1 MKIRLIEPRA
11 PGLNVFDRA
20 RLPRLG
26 LPLLGHLLAERGH
39 DVRIYVETLAPIDW
53 ADVAETDLVGFS
65 STTATTPTAYEM
77 ARRVRD
83 LGIPTVIGGS
93 HVTFLPDEALHH
105 CDFVVRREGQVT
117 LLELVDALDQSRTDG
132 SATLTT
138 GFARIAGLSYHDAAG
153 QPVHNPDRP
162 PCTQEEFAALPSPAL
177 DLIVGYEHMTNVP
190 IMTQWG
196 CPYACDFC
204 SVIHMFGRRV
214 RARSIEDVLAELE
227 TYRDRGSVFFY
238 DDNFVVSKTRTR
250 ALLRGMI
257 ERGLALPWSAQMRA
271 QVVYED
277 KRSRE
282 LDHELLGLMRDSGC
296 TMVYC
301 GFESVNPDT
310 LAAYNKR
317 QDVRD
322 IRDSIRAF
330 HDYGIH
336 VHGMFVLGADTDDV
350 ETFQRTVDF
359 ALRNGI
365 DTVQFLMLTP
375 CPGTPFY
382 ERMVAQG
389 RLLTDDLSLYDGHHC
404 VIQPALMSPYELQM
418 GTYRAMARFYSVRY
432 ALRLIVSNVT
442 RNLPFL
448 IGLLWRERR
457 LRLQLPRVALC
468 SLLPSCRP
476 SVLDILREA
485 LSRESWKRLQD
496 MLVVPVLR
504 LYGRVH
510 VRQWARQARSR
521 AYVKHLRRL
530 IGPRRR
536 RATSMS

>member
-1 MKIRLIEPRA
+1 MKIRLIEPKA

-26 LPLLGHLLAERGH
+26 LPLLGRLLVDRGH

-53 ADVAETDLVGFS
+53 ADMAEADLIGFS
-65 STTATTPTAYEM
+65 TTTATTPAAYDI
-77 ARRVRD
+77 ARRARD

-93 HVTFLPDEALHH
+93 HVTFLADEALKY

-117 LLELVDALDQSRTDG
+117 LLELVDALEHRTG
-132 SATLTT
+132 LSHV
-138 GFARIAGLSYHDAAG
+138 AGLSYRDAAG
-153 QPVHNPDRP
+153 CPVHNPERP
-162 PCTQEEFAALPSPAL
+162 PCTPEEFAALPAPAL
-177 DLIVGYEHMTNVP
+177 DLIVGQERMTNVP

-214 RARSIEDVLAELE
+214 RARPVEAVLAELE
-227 TYRDRGSVFFY
+227 VYRGRGAVFFY
-238 DDNFVVSKTRTR
+238 DDNFVVDKRRTRT
-250 ALLRGMI
+250 LLQGMI
-257 ERGLALPWSAQMRA
+257 ERGLTPPWSAQMRA
-271 QVVYED
+271 EMVYRD
-277 KRSRE
+277 KSSGE
-282 LDHELLGLMRDSGC
+282 LDRDFLELMRDAGC

-301 GFESVNPDT
+301 GFESVNPAT

-322 IRDSIRAF
+322 IRDSVRAF

-350 ETFQRTVDF
+350 GTFQRTVDF
-359 ALRNGI
+359 ALENEI

-382 ERMVAQG
+382 QRMVAQD
-389 RLLTDDLSLYDGHHC
+389 RLLTDDLTLYDGHHC
-404 VIQPALMSPYELQM
+404 VVRPALMSPYELQM
-418 GTYRAMARFYSVRY
+418 GTYRAMAQFYSVRY
-432 ALRLIVSNVT
+432 ALRLIVSNVS

-448 IGLLWRERR
+448 LGLLWRERK
-457 LRLQLPRVALC
+457 LRLQLPRVALL
-468 SLLPSCRP
+468 SLLPSRRTD
-476 SVLDILREA
+476 VLNILREA

-521 AYVKHLRRL
+521 AYVQHLRQMMR
-530 IGPRRR
+530 PRRH
-536 RATSMS
+536 RATSTS

>member
-1 MKIRLIEPRA
+1 MKIRLIEPQA

-26 LPLLGHLLAERGH
+26 LPLLGRLLAERGH
-39 DVRIYVETLAPIDW
+39 DVRIYVETLAPVDW
-53 ADVAETDLVGFS
+53 ADVAEADLVGFS

-77 ARRVRD
+77 ARRVRNLD
-83 LGIPTVIGGS
+83 IPTVIGGS
-93 HVTFLPDEALHH
+93 HVTFLPEEALAH
-105 CDFVVRREGQVT
+105 CDFVVRGEGQVT
-117 LLELVDALDQSRTDG
+117 LLELVDALEDTPPGVLRGDADVTH
-132 SATLTT
+132 
-138 GFARIAGLSYHDAAG
+138 IAGLSYNETTG

-162 PCTQEEFAALPSPAL
+162 PSTQEEFAALPPPAL
-177 DLIVGYEHMTNVP
+177 DLIVGHECMTNTP

-214 RARSIEDVLAELE
+214 RARSVEDVLAELE

-238 DDNFVVSKTRTR
+238 DDNFVVDKARTR

-257 ERGLALPWSAQMRA
+257 ERGLTSPWSAQMRA
-271 QVVYED
+271 DVVYKD
-277 KRSRE
+277 RRSRE
-282 LDHELLGLMRDSGC
+282 LDHELLDLMRDAGC
-296 TMVYC
+296 TIVYC
-301 GFESVNPDT
+301 GFESVNPAT

-317 QDVRD
+317 QDVQD

-336 VHGMFVLGADTDDV
+336 VHGMFALGADTDDAG
-350 ETFQRTVDF
+350 TCRRTADF
-359 ALRNGI
+359 ALQNEI
-365 DTVQFLMLTP
+365 DTVQFLIITP

-382 ERMVAQG
+382 ERMAAQG

-418 GTYRAMARFYSVRY
+418 GAYRAMARFYSARH
-432 ALRLIVSNVT
+432 ALRLIVSNIT

-448 IGLLWRERR
+448 LGLLWRERG
-457 LRLQLPRVALC
+457 LRLQLPRVALL
-468 SLLPSCRP
+468 SLLPSRRP
-476 SVLDILREA
+476 DVLDILRKA

-496 MLVVPVLR
+496 MLVVPGLR
-504 LYGRVH
+504 LYGRTH
-510 VRQWARQARSR
+510 IRQWARQARSR
-521 AYVKHLRRL
+521 AYVEYLRRL
-530 IGPRRR
+530 AGSRRR
-536 RATSMS
+536 VTSAS

>member
-1 MKIRLIEPRA
+1 MKIRLIEPKA

-20 RLPRLG
+20 LLPRLG
-26 LPLLGHLLAERGH
+26 LPLLGRLLVEHGH
-39 DVRIYVETLAPIDW
+39 DVRIYVETLAPVDW
-53 ADVAETDLVGFS
+53 ADVAEADLVGFS
-65 STTATTPTAYEM
+65 STTATTPVAYEM
-77 ARRVRD
+77 AGRVRD

-93 HVTFLPDEALHH
+93 HVTFLPDEALRH
-105 CDFVVRREGQVT
+105 CDFVVRGEGQVT
-117 LLELVDALDQSRTDG
+117 LLELVAALEGRTDL
-132 SATLTT
+132 AH
-138 GFARIAGLSYHDAAG
+138 IAGLSYRGAAG
-153 QPVHNPDRP
+153 RPVHNPNRP

-177 DLIVGYEHMTNVP
+177 DLIVGHERMTNVP

-214 RARSIEDVLAELE
+214 RARSVEDVLAELE

-238 DDNFVVSKTRTR
+238 DDNFVVNKPRTR

-257 ERGLALPWSAQMRA
+257 ERGLTPSWSAQVRA
-271 QVVYED
+271 EVVYKD
-277 KRSRE
+277 KRSGE

-301 GFESVNPDT
+301 GFESVNPAT
-310 LAAYNKR
+310 LAAYNKC

-322 IRDSIRAF
+322 IRDSVRAF
-330 HDYGIH
+330 HTYGIH

-350 ETFQRTVDF
+350 ETLQQTAEF
-359 ALRNGI
+359 ALHNEI

-389 RLLTDDLSLYDGHHC
+389 RLLTRDWSLYDGHHC

-418 GTYRAMARFYSVRY
+418 GTYRAMARFYSARH
-432 ALRLIVSNVT
+432 ALRLILSSVV

-448 IGLLWRERR
+448 LGLLWRERR
-457 LRLQLPRVALC
+457 LRLQLPRLALC
-468 SLLPSCRP
+468 SLLPSCR
-476 SVLDILREA
+476 SDVLDILRGA
-485 LSRESWKRLQD
+485 LRRESWKRLQD
-496 MLVVPVLR
+496 MLMVPVLR
-504 LYGRVH
+504 LYGRSH
-510 VRQWARQARSR
+510 IRQWAQQARSR
-521 AYVKHLRRL
+521 DYLKFLRHLRP
-530 IGPRRR
+530 PRRR
-536 RATSMS
+536 RAAGMS